1 MIRCGCRL
9 RNSSVPSPCLSS
21 WPSRKF
27 SRNTSAVSSSL
38 CMVSRSSA
46 FSMSSTTL
54 RLPRLNSGKNAVPMP
69 PRERVLSPEGGSTL
83 ITSAPNCARIMPQ
96 VGPMTM
102 WVISTMRTPSSGNP
116 VSVMHLS
123 PVRSSRRLGLHKPSE
138 KYNLS
143 KIAFALIER
152 FTAMDSRQLRYFI
165 AVYEQRNL
173 SRAADQ
179 VNVAQS
185 ALSHHI
191 SNLEA
196 EFATPLFE
204 RKPRGMEPTA
214 AGERLYEHARIIL
227 RAMAEAETEVREG
240 ARVIAGDISIG
251 MANSGVKAI
260 GIELMRTVLTKYPKL
275 KLSLTESLSGATLM
289 HLMISSV
296 DLALVYNPPSE
307 KELITE
313 PVLEEEMFCVGIPKL
328 VGKGKAPIRF
338 EELSRM
344 RLILLRYGLGLSSRA
359 LLDDPVLLKRLE
371 GSAILHANSIT
382 GMTGALVE
390 GLGCTIATKLFAREE
405 LAAGRLVAR
414 EVIEPKLTRTL
425 YLCRLRNR
433 PMTYAMEEMRRR
445 MLALVAEQVRNG
457 GWQATLAG

>member
-1 MIRCGCRL
+1 
-9 RNSSVPSPCLSS
+9 
-21 WPSRKF
+21 
-27 SRNTSAVSSSL
+27 
-38 CMVSRSSA
+38 
-46 FSMSSTTL
+46 
-54 RLPRLNSGKNAVPMP
+54 
-69 PRERVLSPEGGSTL
+69 
-83 ITSAPNCARIMPQ
+83 
-96 VGPMTM
+96 
-102 WVISTMRTPSSGNP
+102 
-116 VSVMHLS
+116 
-123 PVRSSRRLGLHKPSE
+123 
-138 KYNLS
+138 
-143 KIAFALIER
+143 
-152 FTAMDSRQLRYFI
+152 MDSRQLRYFI

-260 GIELMRTVLTKYPKL
+260 GVELMRTVLTQYPKL
-275 KLSLTESLSGATLM
+275 KLSLTGATLM

-313 PVLEEEMFCVGIPKL
+313 AVLEEEMFLVGIPKL

-338 EELSRM
+338 EELNRLP
-344 RLILLRYGLGLSSRA
+344 LILLRYGLGLSSRA

-414 EVIEPKLTRTL
+414 
-425 YLCRLRNR
+425 
-433 PMTYAMEEMRRR
+433 
-445 MLALVAEQVRNG
+445 
-457 GWQATLAG
+457 

>member
-1 MIRCGCRL
+1 
-9 RNSSVPSPCLSS
+9 
-21 WPSRKF
+21 
-27 SRNTSAVSSSL
+27 
-38 CMVSRSSA
+38 
-46 FSMSSTTL
+46 
-54 RLPRLNSGKNAVPMP
+54 
-69 PRERVLSPEGGSTL
+69 
-83 ITSAPNCARIMPQ
+83 
-96 VGPMTM
+96 
-102 WVISTMRTPSSGNP
+102 
-116 VSVMHLS
+116 
-123 PVRSSRRLGLHKPSE
+123 
-138 KYNLS
+138 
-143 KIAFALIER
+143 
-152 FTAMDSRQLRYFI
+152 MDSRQLRYFI

-204 RKPRGMEPTA
+204 RKPRGMDPTA

-240 ARVIAGDISIG
+240 ARVIAGEISIG

-260 GIELMRTVLTKYPKL
+260 GVELMRTVLTQYPKL

-289 HLMISSV
+289 HLMVSNV

-313 PVLEEEMFCVGIPKL
+313 AVLEEEMFLVGIPKL
-328 VGKGKAPIRF
+328 VGKSKSPMRF
-338 EELSRM
+338 EELSRLP
-344 RLILLRYGLGLSSRA
+344 LILLRYGLGLSSRA

-414 EVIEPKLTRTL
+414 EVVDPKLTRTL

-433 PMTYAMEEMRRR
+433 PMTYAMEEMRRL
-445 MLALVAEQVRNG
+445 MLALIAEQVCKG
-457 GWQATLAG
+457 AWQATLVK